1 MRILH
6 LSTTLRGGAGI
17 AASRLNEALCGFGT
31 ESRIHCL
38 TKETQIAEENVFVI
52 NRSSSLRL
60 KSKLVTYAQS
70 KFVSKP
76 NKSLSVV
83 SVDSIDYKEIDFF
96 NPDVINV
103 HSMYNLLN
111 HDSLLK
117 LSNSG
122 YPLVITLHDQRGFT
136 GGCHY
141 SNGCNRFVTACNSC
155 PQATFTGKKLINR
168 IYKDE
173 LNAVKSIRNLKVAAP
188 SLWLA
193 NLSRKSN
200 ILGSFPTVV
209 INNAIPSYTY
219 RRQDDKA
226 TKSIGFIAS
235 DLNNPLKNLS
245 LLLQAL
251 KKIDG
256 HIQNLEVVLIGR
268 GEVDCGL
275 TDVKVSKLEGL
286 TQEQIAKTVSS
297 LHLLVVPSLEDN
309 SPNVIGEALMNGTRV
324 IGASTGGIPELLE
337 NDESLLFD
345 PQDIDGLASAI
356 TRNLCDYRKADIA
369 VRAEERFS
377 FMAVASKYIE
387 LYKSMV

>member
-17 AASRLNEALCGFGT
+17 AASRLNQALSGFGT
-31 ESRIHCL
+31 ESTIHCL
-38 TKETQIAEENVFVI
+38 TKETQISEENVFVI
-52 NRSSSLRL
+52 NRSSPLKLRS
-60 KSKLVTYAQS
+60 KIVTYTQSKLV
-70 KFVSKP
+70 SKP
-76 NKSLSVV
+76 SKSLSVV
-83 SVDSIDYKEIDFF
+83 SVDSIDYKKIDSF

-141 SNGCNRFVTACNSC
+141 SNGCDGFVAACNSC
-155 PQATFTGKKLINR
+155 PQATFIGKTLVNQ
-168 IYKDE
+168 IYKNQ
-173 LNAVKSIRNLKVAAP
+173 LKALKSISNLKVVAP

-193 NLSRKSN
+193 SLSRKSN
-200 ILGSFPTVV
+200 ILGNFPTFV
-209 INNAIPSYTY
+209 INNAIPSYQYTSE
-219 RRQDDKA
+219 DDKV

-251 KKIDG
+251 KKLDG
-256 HIQNLEVVLIGR
+256 HIQNLEVVLIGS
-268 GEVDCGL
+268 GKVDYGL
-275 TDVKVSKLEGL
+275 THVKVSKLEGL

-345 PQDIDGLASAI
+345 PRDIDGLASAI
-356 TRNLCDYRKADIA
+356 MRNLCDYRKADIA
-369 VRAEERFS
+369 ARAEERFS
-377 FMAVASKYIE
+377 FMAVASKYVE